1 MNRKYIITSSA
12 WDGEVELIYSDE
24 MLESKDGN
32 MLLVMLD
39 VRRAELSEP
48 QHIWFLKSCR
58 EFSEFEPKI
67 KSAPGVV
74 IAEVAIE
81 VTFDIFWKR
90 YKAPYNSKNKKALLA
105 WNRLPVS
112 EQIKAFNYIAKY
124 ERGIQSWQTRQYAE
138 TYLNSD
144 LWNN

>member
-1 MNRKYIITSSA
+1 MNKKYIITSSA
-12 WDGEVELIYSDE
+12 WIGEVELIYSDE

-39 VRRAELSEP
+39 VRRAELSEK

-58 EFSEFEPKI
+58 EFSEFAPKI
-67 KSAPGVV
+67 KTAPGVV
-74 IAEVAIE
+74 ITEIDIE
-81 VTFDIFWKR
+81 VTFDMFWKR
-90 YKAPYNSKNKKALLA
+90 YRAPENSKKKSALLA
-105 WNRLPVS
+105 WNRMPKA
-112 EQIKAFNYIAKY
+112 EQVKAFNHIPKY